1 MPLISRASTEGQS
14 WPHHLG
20 HSSIKPQLPF
30 HFSSS
35 FLPLHLLNHPSF
47 HHPPPPDQ
55 LPSQHSLSPD
65 PRINQL
71 LSELSQLNRHPSVPS
86 ESITSDNNVPSS
98 ESNLENGLNDPG
110 MSDADFFLEDK
121 KKENLNQNPN
131 YLSDK
136 PGLDEVWIEDRA
148 KLLPIPENVHQV
160 SKIQN
165 ALNYHEN
172 LENQINLI
180 NLNRWLSYQ

>member
-1 MPLISRASTEGQS
+1 
-14 WPHHLG
+14 
-20 HSSIKPQLPF
+20 
-30 HFSSS
+30 
-35 FLPLHLLNHPSF
+35 
-47 HHPPPPDQ
+47 
-55 LPSQHSLSPD
+55 
-65 PRINQL
+65 
-71 LSELSQLNRHPSVPS
+71 
-86 ESITSDNNVPSS
+86 
-98 ESNLENGLNDPG
+98 

-121 KKENLNQNPN
+121 NKENLNQNPN